1 MIERAEL
8 VESARLWLPVRF
20 PVPVS
25 RLRSLAW
32 LKEPNLE
39 QFLFPH
45 EFLAAR
51 LVFLG
56 LAFGL
61 CSLLLSP
68 VSREVAVKPRRVSWE
83 PATRKLQPPRPDL
96 SERPSQAV
104 MPVVQRHFSVD
115 RLHFVHE
122 RYLRLPA
129 SAQLLG
135 WRFLQPVA
143 VELQLLVSAAALEE
157 PEVSKDLLEAPVA
170 PEELVVNFA
179 AASSVAAEV
188 SAASD
193 ALQQVVVAAIAAIVR
208 ASWTE
213 AEHFAAV
220 VAAGAAA

>member
-1 MIERAEL
+1 
-8 VESARLWLPVRF
+8 
-20 PVPVS
+20 
-25 RLRSLAW
+25 
-32 LKEPNLE
+32 
-39 QFLFPH
+39 
-45 EFLAAR
+45 
-51 LVFLG
+51 
-56 LAFGL
+56 
-61 CSLLLSP
+61 
-68 VSREVAVKPRRVSWE
+68 
-83 PATRKLQPPRPDL
+83 
-96 SERPSQAV
+96 